1 MNLDK
6 ADRGVIA
13 RTARHP
19 ERKGTRK
26 EKALEKEWGTSQ
38 QITLGDRHPSQD
50 PTRRAGY
57 AHSTIQECGFAT
69 ASLAEGGTG
78 PVAVVAHCVGNPEAA
93 MLGAVVEE
101 YTKDSKEEDGE
112 EEVATEVVE
121 ATTPPTRITLEIEPT
136 TSIAAPDTTRGV
148 AVEDPTGEP
157 AAGKAIGIN

>member
-13 RTARHP
+13 STARHP
-19 ERKGTRK
+19 ERKGTGK
-26 EKALEKEWGTSQ
+26 EKALEKERGTSKQ
-38 QITLGDRHPSQD
+38 TTLGDRHPSQD

-78 PVAVVAHCVGNPEAA
+78 PVAVVAHCVGNTEAA
-93 MLGAVVEE
+93 MLEAVVEE
-101 YTKDSKEEDGE
+101 YTEDSKEEDGE

-136 TSIAAPDTTRGV
+136 TSIAAPDMT
-148 AVEDPTGEP
+148 
-157 AAGKAIGIN
+157 